1 MKMTDGKKETMDMSD
16 MKMTDGKKETMDMS
30 DMKMTDGKKETMD
43 MSDMKMAH
51 ESMMMSAD
59 FEKKFW
65 VSLVL
70 TIPVLFMSDLMGALK
85 TAILVFPGSQWLSA
99 GLASIIFFY
108 GGGIFIKHARME
120 LQMRK
125 PAMMS
130 LIAMAI
136 IVAYLYSLFTLFTN
150 MKMDFWLE
158 LTTLI
163 DIMLLGHWLEQKAT
177 SKASDSLE
185 KMAALLPSEAIVL
198 HGDMQM
204 KMALSDIKIGQTVLV
219 GAGEKVPV
227 DGKIVDGSSDINE
240 AMVTG
245 ESRPVAKKLGDQVIG
260 GSLNGNGSLKVLVTG
275 TGQSGFVAQ
284 VMDMI
289 AKAQQQKSKS
299 ESLADEVSSWL
310 FYIALVVGI
319 ITFISWYMFTKNFD
333 TALERLVTVLVIAC
347 PHALGLAIP
356 LVIARS
362 TSIGATNGL
371 LVRNRQAIEN
381 ATKIDTIAMDKT
393 GTLTEGKFIVSEYTN
408 DQVLSII
415 ASLETNSTHPL
426 AKSIVSFANQKKLSL
441 LAAQNVNAIAGVGLE
456 GDVNGK
462 HYQLVSTKYLMDQH
476 IVFDEKQNHR
486 LADQGNSL
494 SYLVADTHVLGFVAQ
509 GDLIRPQ
516 SKALIAG
523 LKKLAIN
530 PVMLTGDNTG
540 SAKIVAD
547 QLGITDIHAELL
559 PADKDKI
566 VAQYIKE
573 GHKIAMVGDGI
584 NDAPSLTRAD
594 IGIAIGAGT
603 DVAVDSADVV
613 LVKSDPADILRFLKL
628 AKKTMA
634 KMIENLW
641 WGAGYNLIAIPL
653 AAGVL
658 APIGIILSPAV
669 GAAIMA
675 LSTLVVAL
683 NAMTL
688 KA

>member
-1 MKMTDGKKETMDMSD
+1 M
-16 MKMTDGKKETMDMS
+16 
-30 DMKMTDGKKETMD
+30 
-43 MSDMKMAH
+43 
-51 ESMMMSAD
+51 
-59 FEKKFW
+59 
-65 VSLVL
+65 LVL
-70 TIPVLFMSDLMGALK
+70 P
-85 TAILVFPGSQWLSA
+85 
-99 GLASIIFFY
+99 
-108 GGGIFIKHARME
+108 IK
-120 LQMRK
+120 
-125 PAMMS
+125 
-130 LIAMAI
+130 
-136 IVAYLYSLFTLFTN
+136 
-150 MKMDFWLE
+150 
-158 LTTLI
+158 
-163 DIMLLGHWLEQKAT
+163 
-177 SKASDSLE
+177 
-185 KMAALLPSEAIVL
+185 
-198 HGDMQM
+198 
-204 KMALSDIKIGQTVLV
+204 
-219 GAGEKVPV
+219 
-227 DGKIVDGSSDINE
+227 
-240 AMVTG
+240 
-245 ESRPVAKKLGDQVIG
+245 
-260 GSLNGNGSLKVLVTG
+260 
-275 TGQSGFVAQ
+275 
-284 VMDMI
+284 
-289 AKAQQQKSKS
+289 
-299 ESLADEVSSWL
+299 
-310 FYIALVVGI
+310 
-319 ITFISWYMFTKNFD
+319 
-333 TALERLVTVLVIAC
+333 
-347 PHALGLAIP
+347 
-356 LVIARS
+356 
-362 TSIGATNGL
+362 
-371 LVRNRQAIEN
+371 
-381 ATKIDTIAMDKT
+381 
-393 GTLTEGKFIVSEYTN
+393 
-408 DQVLSII
+408 
-415 ASLETNSTHPL
+415 
-426 AKSIVSFANQKKLSL
+426 KKLSL

-456 GDVNGK
+456 GDINGK
-462 HYQLVSTKYLMDQH
+462 HYQLVSAKYLMDQH

-628 AKKTMA
+628 AKKTMV

-653 AAGVL
+653 AAGLL